1 MMYLIE
7 PNSFNILKKQYFFKL
22 KTNFGLIFNLIL
34 FQIFAIFLSL
44 VVKMTSSSF
53 GMDELT
59 FYVSSFSGN
68 IVIGFTL
75 IWACTVPAILT
86 NSKIRNIDFTFV
98 SNRFTSNISN
108 IGLLITLS
116 LFGSVTACLSSNL
129 IRVLFYFIS
138 NPKSIVNEGFFVSP
152 QYILISIISTTL
164 YIILV
169 MSILYFLGLLK
180 QLTKV
185 FIILFFA
192 IAVAIILGFKLFSS
206 TINFTLIDLINKV
219 FNFYKGESS
228 LVVFAVKVLLTAL
241 VFFSGATLISSKLEV
256 RR

>member
-7 PNSFNILKKQYFFKL
+7 PNSFNIFKKQYFFKL

-34 FQIFAIFLSL
+34 FQIFAIFISL
-44 VVKMTSSSF
+44 LGRMSSSLF
-53 GMDELT
+53 GMDGLSV
-59 FYVSSFSGN
+59 YVYYLSGN
-68 IVIGFTL
+68 IVIAFTL

-116 LFGSVTACLSSNL
+116 FFGSVTACLSSNL

-138 NPKSIVNEGFFVSP
+138 DPKSIVSEGFFVSP

-164 YIILV
+164 YIILA

-185 FIILFFA
+185 FIILFSA

-241 VFFSGATLISSKLEV
+241 VFFSGATLISNKLEV